1 MKKEGKT
8 DKVQFYNIFGYVWK
22 KIPVLIIFIILLS
35 AIEALLPAAQT
46 LLIAGCIDSILLG
59 KKGVTS
65 NFPQLYL
72 FVALLAMTQLCHIT
86 IPSINGLL
94 TEMGKRKL
102 DVFLKEDM
110 VRKFGRLDFMYIEDD
125 KNKEFLDRVM
135 REPGEH
141 FVSITLNMIG
151 VVRLCVTIVSIFLV
165 VASTSIISGVVIAV
179 VCVPFYKIALR
190 TGKDNYSLFREEEA
204 VRRKYRYLLDVLL
217 GREEAEERNLFG
229 YTEAIRKKLE
239 ALYQKNFEIE
249 KKIQNRTFINLK
261 SGSIIT
267 LFLAILILLLL
278 LLPFLNG
285 KLTSGLL
292 IALTTAVLNLV
303 QTMSWELSES
313 IFLLAAASEYSR
325 DIYRFFSMWEKEGAS
340 DKPGERRGIDIKSIE
355 FRHVTFRYP
364 GTDTDV
370 LKDCSFVLKKEHT
383 YAFVGENGA
392 GKSTIVKLLLGFY
405 NQYTGDILIN
415 GKELKEYPYRDIKAA
430 FSVMSQSFAKYSISI
445 RENIRLGNME
455 EEDEGKILESIRN
468 AGLEEKVNSLE
479 KGIDTVLGFDERDAA
494 ELSLGQWQRL
504 VLARMMYSNAPVCI
518 LDEPTAAIDPV
529 QESNIYRLFQKM
541 SNGNFT
547 IVITHRL
554 GAAKIADHI
563 LVISDGHVAEQG
575 NHEALVEGR
584 GRYYDMYQS
593 QGSWYE

>member
-72 FVALLAMTQLCHIT
+72 LIALLAMTQLCHIT

-267 LFLAILILLLL
+267 LFLAILILLL
-278 LLPFLNG
+278 PFLNG

-313 IFLLAAASEYSR
+313 IFLLAAA
-325 DIYRFFSMWEKEGAS
+325 
-340 DKPGERRGIDIKSIE
+340 
-355 FRHVTFRYP
+355 
-364 GTDTDV
+364 
-370 LKDCSFVLKKEHT
+370 
-383 YAFVGENGA
+383 
-392 GKSTIVKLLLGFY
+392 
-405 NQYTGDILIN
+405 
-415 GKELKEYPYRDIKAA
+415 
-430 FSVMSQSFAKYSISI
+430 
-445 RENIRLGNME
+445 
-455 EEDEGKILESIRN
+455 
-468 AGLEEKVNSLE
+468 
-479 KGIDTVLGFDERDAA
+479 
-494 ELSLGQWQRL
+494 
-504 VLARMMYSNAPVCI
+504 
-518 LDEPTAAIDPV
+518 
-529 QESNIYRLFQKM
+529 
-541 SNGNFT
+541 
-547 IVITHRL
+547 
-554 GAAKIADHI
+554 
-563 LVISDGHVAEQG
+563 
-575 NHEALVEGR
+575 
-584 GRYYDMYQS
+584 
-593 QGSWYE
+593 